1 MHRLWAIRHL
11 SDAADAALLYT
22 GAVPRSLWPYLLVG
36 VALGIVYAALNIWF
50 DAFTFGTAVRPV
62 APLSLLHEFVDRGI
76 PVIVGALLGL
86 FIHYWRVRS
95 ELARAEQARAEELAL
110 RLDHVERDRA
120 VWIIATSTLHEVNNP
135 LHNLG
140 LLLEEMGRPGA
151 PPAQELLGRTKVQ
164 LDRIRDKVGA
174 LRALAN
180 STGPSVAPLRV
191 DDVLDDVLSAATARA
206 AREGIDIAP
215 VAGGDARASADPK
228 YLRIIVENLVD
239 NAIAALRR
247 APGPKRLAVQIE
259 ARAEGIEVHV
269 SDSGQGVADE
279 LRDTLFEPLSTTKER
294 SGGLGLGLAVARGL
308 ARAMRGDLT
317 YGPRAGW
324 ATTFTLT
331 LPAA

>member
-1 MHRLWAIRHL
+1 M
-11 SDAADAALLYT
+11 
-22 GAVPRSLWPYLLVG
+22 PRSLWPYLLTG
-36 VALGIVYAALNIWF
+36 VVLGLLYAALNIWF

-95 ELARAEQARAEELAL
+95 ELARAERTRAEELAL

-120 VWIIATSTLHEVNNP
+120 VWLIATSTLHEVNNP
-135 LHNLG
+135 LHTLG
-140 LLLEEMGRPGA
+140 LLLEEMGQPGA
-151 PPAQELLGRTKVQ
+151 PPSPDMMARTRVQ
-164 LDRIRDKVGA
+164 LERIRDKVGA

-180 STGPSVAPLRV
+180 SSGPAIEPLRV
-191 DDVLDDVLSAATARA
+191 DEVLDDVISAASARA
-206 AREGIDIAP
+206 AREGIDL
-215 VAGGDARASADPK
+215 AGVSGGEVRAAADPK
-228 YLRIIVENLVD
+228 YLRIILENLVD

-247 APGPKRLAVQIE
+247 VPGPKRLSVQVEGGGAEVAV
-259 ARAEGIEVHV
+259 RV
-269 SDSGQGVADE
+269 SDSGQGVAPE
-279 LRDTLFEPLSTTKER
+279 LRETIFEPLATTKER

-317 YGPRAGW
+317 YEPRPGW

>member
-1 MHRLWAIRHL
+1 M
-11 SDAADAALLYT
+11 
-22 GAVPRSLWPYLLVG
+22 PRSLWPYLLTG
-36 VALGIVYAALNIWF
+36 VVLGLLYAALNIWF
-50 DAFTFGTAVRPV
+50 DAFTFGTEVRPV

-76 PVIVGALLGL
+76 PVIVGALLGI

-95 ELARAEQARAEELAL
+95 ELARTERARAEELAL

-135 LHNLG
+135 LHTLG
-140 LLLEEMGRPGA
+140 LLLEEMGRPGE
-151 PPAQELLGRTKVQ
+151 PPPPELMARTKVQ

-180 STGPSVAPLRV
+180 SSGPSIESLRV
-191 DDVLDDVLSAATARA
+191 DEVLGDVLSAASGRA
-206 AREGIDIAP
+206 ARDGIDLAD
-215 VAGGDARASADPK
+215 VAGGEVKVSADPK

-247 APGPKRLAVQIE
+247 APGTRRLSVYVEAGEREVAV
-259 ARAEGIEVHV
+259 RV
-269 SDSGQGVADE
+269 SDSGQGVAPE
-279 LRDTLFEPLSTTKER
+279 LRETIFEPLATTKER

-308 ARAMRGDLT
+308 ARAMRGDLI
-317 YGPRAGW
+317 YEPRPGW

-331 LPAA
+331 LPVA

>member
-1 MHRLWAIRHL
+1 L

-22 GAVPRSLWPYLLVG
+22 GAVPRLLWPYLLVG
-36 VALGIVYAALNIWF
+36 VALGIFYAALNIWF
-50 DAFTFGTAVRPV
+50 DAFTFGTEVRPV

-151 PPAQELLGRTKVQ
+151 PPTQELLGRTKVQ

-191 DDVLDDVLSAATARA
+191 DDVLDDVLS
-206 AREGIDIAP
+206 
-215 VAGGDARASADPK
+215 DARASADPK